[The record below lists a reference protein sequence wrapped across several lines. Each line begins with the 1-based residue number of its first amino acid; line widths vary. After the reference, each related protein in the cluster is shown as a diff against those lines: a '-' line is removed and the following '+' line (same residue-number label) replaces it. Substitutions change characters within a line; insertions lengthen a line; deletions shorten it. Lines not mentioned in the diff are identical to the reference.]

1 MTIHAAQALAD
12 DCLRLTRHQPHHA
25 LEWLVDDVLADFG
38 VKPAES
44 PPDDMHEWLF
54 EHAGQYARAVFAHPF
69 QDVLGEAYEAIA
81 SRGRRACLG
90 QFFTPDA
97 VAQLM
102 GAMLTG
108 NDPRH
113 AQAREDGQL
122 WTVCEPTCGS
132 GALLLGFLDNLL
144 TAHGPAALQHWSVT
158 GIDLDRL
165 CARMCA
171 AQVLSNVF
179 LHVSNGAH
187 KTHEA
192 HGSNGSKRSDEAQ
205 RTPGR
210 TGIGE
215 LVIYW
220 GNSLGPPEKLRV
232 VIHAARR
239 DLGADVV
246 LPALHPARVAM
257 LRQAQRQTQR
267 DAADTPAP
275 DSTTVRQASHQPEP
289 TTTKARAP
297 NRPSSGTPTLAS
309 VDITA
314 SARDHA
320 PSHAAAPSRTH
331 AACVEVNSPTPSA
344 AAEQVDLFAD

>member
-12 DCLRLTRHQPHHA
+12 DCLRLTRHQPHQA

-38 VKPAES
+38 VKPAD
-44 PPDDMHEWLF
+44 PPPEDMHDWLF

-69 QDVLGEAYEAIA
+69 QDILGEAYEAIA

-90 QFFTPDA
+90 QFFTPDT

-102 GAMLTG
+102 GAMLIG
-108 NDPRH
+108 DDPRH

-132 GALLLGFLDNLL
+132 GALLLGFLDNLA

-179 LHVSNGAH
+179 LHVSSA
-187 KTHEA
+187 THEA
-192 HGSNGSKRSDEAQ
+192 HGSQGAHGSSRPDDAQ
-205 RTPGR
+205 GVPGR
-210 TGIGE
+210 TGLGE

-239 DLGADVV
+239 DLGADIV

-257 LRQAQRQTQR
+257 LRQAQRQAQVEAT
-267 DAADTPAP
+267 DTPAP
-275 DSTTVRQASHQPEP
+275 DSRTVRQASHQPGP
-289 TTTKARAP
+289 KTTKARAP

-314 SARDHA
+314 SA

-331 AACVEVNSPTPSA
+331 AARVEVNSPTPSA